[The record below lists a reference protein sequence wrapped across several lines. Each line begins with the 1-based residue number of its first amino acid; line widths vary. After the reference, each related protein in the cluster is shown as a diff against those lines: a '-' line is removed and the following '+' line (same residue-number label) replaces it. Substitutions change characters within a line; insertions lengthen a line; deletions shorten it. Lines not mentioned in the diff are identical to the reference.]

1 MADPGNLQVPPLGGI
16 QSGVVTGGVSPA
28 LVLGIVNGIAILGV
42 SAVVYRQVM
51 DLQSQVAAYKAD
63 IVHLN
68 NQLGNLAREVQ
79 GLNNKVAT
87 YDKILK
93 KIPKMRGEFFE
104 ITEGDRREWQ
114 EGLRRS
120 NENFAK
126 LKGEKD
132 MPLLDVANIP
142 QQPVKRV
149 QINGDRPRQDQRR
162 DARGP
167 PPRRR
172 QRDDYDDSDNQG
184 ELSESD
190 VEDYI
195 RDLGGNSR
203 RSK

>member
-120 NENFAK
+120 LTWQTFPSNRSRECK
-126 LKGEKD
+126 SMGI
-132 MPLLDVANIP
+132 V
-142 QQPVKRV
+142 PVKIRGV
-149 QINGDRPRQDQRR
+149 MRGDLLPV
-162 DARGP
+162 AGRGTTMTILTT
-167 PPRRR
+167 RGNY
-172 QRDDYDDSDNQG
+172 QSLMSKTISVISA
-184 ELSESD
+184 ET
-190 VEDYI
+190 
-195 RDLGGNSR
+195 LGVA
-203 RSK
+203 SKRTTK